1 MRVFVTG
8 ATGFIGSAIV
18 PELINAGHQ
27 VLGLARSDAAAK
39 SLAAAGAEAHRGDLE
54 DLDSLR
60 SAAGQVDGVIHCG
73 FIHDF
78 SNFAASC
85 EVDRRAIEA
94 MGAVMKGTD
103 RPLIITSGTALV
115 SPGRVIDEDD
125 MPPADT
131 PIPRIAS
138 EQAAMAMASQ
148 GVRTAVVRLSPSV
161 HGQGDHGFVPMLIA
175 VAREK
180 GVSAY
185 VGDGGNHWPAVHRLD
200 AAVLYRLILEKGGAG
215 VHYHGVAEEGVPFRE
230 IAAAIGRGLNI
241 PVVSKTPAEAAEHFG
256 WFAHFTGIDNRASSA
271 RTQATLGWQP
281 RQHGLIADLDGPYGY
296 FGG

>member
-27 VLGLARSDAAAK
+27 VLGLARSDAAAQ
-39 SLAAAGAEAHRGDLE
+39 SLIAAGAEAHRGDLE

-60 SAAGQVDGVIHCG
+60 SGAAMAEGVIHAG

-78 SNFAASC
+78 SRFVEVC

-94 MGAVMKGTD
+94 MGSVLAGTD

-115 SPGRVIDEDD
+115 PSGRVIIEDD
-125 MPPADT
+125 QPQASSPN
-131 PIPRIAS
+131 PRVPS
-138 EQAAMAMASQ
+138 ELAAAAMAAA
-148 GVRTAVVRLSPSV
+148 GVHTAVVRLPPSV
-161 HGQGDHGFVPMLIA
+161 HGEGDHGFVPMLIA
-175 VAREK
+175 LAREK

-185 VGDGGNHWPAVHRLD
+185 VGDGSNHWPAVHRLD
-200 AAVLYRLILEKGGAG
+200 AAVLYRLILETGGVG
-215 VHYHGVAEEGVPFRE
+215 VRYHGNAEEGVPFRE

-241 PVVSKTPAEAAEHFG
+241 PVVSKTPEEAAGHFG
-256 WFAHFTGIDNRASSA
+256 WFAYFVGIDNRASSE
-271 RTQATLGWQP
+271 RTRAVLGWQP
-281 RQHGLIADLDGPYGY
+281 RQPGLIADLDAPTGY
-296 FGG
+296 FTG